1 MQFGYEGAA
10 MTTATAALT
19 PAAVNESIERHA
31 RPQTF
36 VLGIKMCRTEADI
49 PAKAKRAKKD
59 LQIDSALCQG
69 MSIARHFGWT
79 FAVSRDDIS
88 CPIGATLFGFAPIVS
103 HFECGNCCAGMY
115 TKDAAAGA
123 KTEGEAPKFKFGE
136 YYAMVSGPLGRI
148 DFEPD
153 VVLVFGMPAQVMR
166 LVTGALWESGGYIH
180 SKFSGRTDCADEVI
194 ETMQSGK
201 PQVILPC
208 YGDRI
213 FGQTQDHEMAF
224 AFPWAFAQKLLDG
237 LEGTH
242 KGGVRYPIPQHLRYT
257 GTFPPSYE
265 KLREFWK

>member
-1 MQFGYEGAA
+1 
-10 MTTATAALT
+10 MTQATTALT
-19 PAAVNESIERHA
+19 PAAVNEAIERHA